1 MQPLMGKE
9 REGTCHHNEMVRYD
23 RRLEV
28 MDQQNAKPLAICA
41 GSFLPI
47 NLTYPLDFIPV

>member
-23 RRLEV
+23 RQLEV